1 MGSSTALT
9 TKPAQGTPYQLDKS
23 QVSRASSALLKH
35 IKSKQSEREATATK
49 KTLIGDNDSDS
60 EAEDTPMH
68 NEAVWLVL
76 TTKKHVVD
84 KNRLKPGKISIP
96 HSLNA
101 SQALSICL
109 ITADP
114 QRSVKNIVSDP
125 SFPEHLSSRIDKV
138 IGYSK
143 LKDRYKSFESRR
155 QLLSE
160 HDVFLADDRIVM
172 RLVNT
177 LGKVFYKSAKRPI
190 PVSLAQIEKVD
201 GKRVKKDPKQQP
213 KKKDDEENVSLF
225 ASAAIVAKEIEKA
238 LNSAPV
244 HLAPATTAAV
254 RVGSSNFTSEQ
265 LAENIEAVV
274 KGLTEKYITKGWRNI
289 RALHVKGA
297 NTMALPIWLASE
309 LWVEEGD
316 VVEAVEDGEAEG
328 QNKKRKQIE
337 GEGEQKLLEGTNKKS
352 RKQKTADDEEEA
364 SSQAARKAK
373 LEKQKA
379 QASKDGEAAA
389 LKISAGPAKKKK
401 NAFKAGTQF
410 KMVFATRTSVLRAA
424 RAQFTPSRAAFAFN
438 QSALARLL
446 STLAVLEQ
454 RDGKLQSSSISAIS
468 AALKLGGPVTAF
480 VAGAGVKGTSAAEA
494 AKYKGVENVVAVENE
509 AYEKGLPENYAP
521 LLVENIKKGEYT
533 HIIAGHSAFG
543 KSLLPR
549 VAALLDVQQVSDIT
563 AIESEDT
570 FVRPI
575 YAGNAILT
583 VQSADPI
590 KVITVRGTAF
600 QDAEA
605 TGGSASITDGADPNA
620 PAQTEWVS
628 EELSKSERPDL
639 ATASRVVS
647 GGRGL
652 KSKEEFDRLM
662 TPLADSLGAAIGA
675 SRAAVDSGFA
685 DNSLQVGQTGKNVAP
700 QLYLCVGISGA
711 IQHLAGMK
719 DSKVIAAINK
729 DGDAPIFQVADV
741 GLVGDL
747 FEKVPELTEKVK
759 SA

>member
-1 MGSSTALT
+1 MASSTTLT
-9 TKPAQGTPYQLDKS
+9 TKVTSGTPYQLDKS
-23 QVSRASSALLKH
+23 QVSKASSALLRH
-35 IKSKQSEREATATK
+35 IKSKQTEREATATK

-60 EAEDTPMH
+60 EAEDTPLH
-68 NEAVWLVL
+68 NEAVWLVF

-101 SQALSICL
+101 SPALSICL

-114 QRSVKNIVSDP
+114 QRAVKNIVSDP
-125 SFPEHLSSRIDKV
+125 SFPAPLSSRIEKV

-155 QLLSE
+155 QLLAE
-160 HDVFLADDRIVM
+160 HDVFLADDRICM
-172 RLVNT
+172 RLVKT
-177 LGKVFYKSAKRPI
+177 LGKVFYKSSKRPI
-190 PVSLAQIEKVD
+190 PVKLAQIEKVD
-201 GKRVKKDPKQQP
+201 GKRVKKDPKQ
-213 KKKDDEENVSLF
+213 KKSEDEGCAF
-225 ASAAIVAKEIEKA
+225 AAPLVVAKEIEKA

-244 HLAPATTAAV
+244 QLAPSTTGSI
-254 RVGSSNFTSEQ
+254 RVGSSKFTPEQ

-274 KGLTEKYITKGWRNI
+274 KGLTDKFVSKGWRNI
-289 RALHVKGA
+289 KAIHVKGA

-309 LWVEEGD
+309 LWVEETD
-316 VVEAVEDGEAEG
+316 VVEAVEGGEADG
-328 QNKKRKQIE
+328 KNKKRKQTE
-337 GEGEQKLLEGTNKKS
+337 GDEKLLEGGNKKS
-352 RKQKTADDEEEA
+352 RKQKTAEDDEEA
-364 SSQAARKAK
+364 SSLAARKQK

-379 QASKDGEAAA
+379 LALEDGEAAA
-389 LKISAGPAKKKK
+389 V
-401 NAFKAGTQF
+401 
-410 KMVFATRTSVLRAA
+410 KMVFAARTSVLRAA
-424 RAQFTPSRAAFAFN
+424 RAQFSPSRAFTFN
-438 QSALARLL
+438 QPTASALARLL

-454 RDGKLQSSSISAIS
+454 RDGKLQGSSVSAIA

-480 VAGAGVKGTSAAEA
+480 VAGAGVKATSAAEA
-494 AKYKGVENVVAVENE
+494 AKYKGVENVLAVENE

-521 LLVENIKKGEYT
+521 LLVENIKKGEFT
-533 HIIAGHSAFG
+533 HIVAGHSAFG

-549 VAALLDVQQVSDIT
+549 VAALLDVQQISDIT

-583 VQSADPI
+583 VQSTDPI

-600 QDAEA
+600 QEAEP
-605 TGGSASITDGADPNA
+605 TGGSASVTDGTDPNV
-620 PAQTEWVS
+620 PSQTEWIS
-628 EELSKSERPDL
+628 EELAKSERPDL

-652 KSKEEFDRLM
+652 KSKEEFDRIM
-662 TPLADSLGAAIGA
+662 VPLADSLGAAIGA

-700 QLYLCVGISGA
+700 QLYLSVGISGA

-729 DGDAPIFQVADV
+729 DADAPIFQVADV

-747 FEKVPELTEKVK
+747 FEKVPELTEKLK